1 MEIDHPGAK
10 PLTEEEQALLEQFR
24 TRMHER
30 RISTT
35 GLTADDIR
43 HIVAGIRSH
52 PHASV
57 EVIRIL
63 REEVQAILPGQR
75 LLTFDW
81 D

>member
-1 MEIDHPGAK
+1 MEIDRPGAQ
-10 PLTEEEQALLEQFR
+10 PLTEEELALLEQFR
-24 TRMHER
+24 TRMQER

-35 GLTADDIR
+35 GLTDDDIR

-63 REEVQAILPGQR
+63 REEVQAMLPGQR